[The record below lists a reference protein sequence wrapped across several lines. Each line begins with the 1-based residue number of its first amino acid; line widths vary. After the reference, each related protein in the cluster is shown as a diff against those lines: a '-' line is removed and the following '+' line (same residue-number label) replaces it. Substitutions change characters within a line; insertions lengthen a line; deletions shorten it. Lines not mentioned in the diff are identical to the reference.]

1 MVSRPVKV
9 LDRKLIRDLVRMW
22 SQALTIALVVA
33 SGIGGFLTSLSAV
46 DSLEL
51 ARDRFYAEGRFADLF
66 AGVKNAPLSLAARLR
81 EAPGVADVQ
90 TTLEQVVRVE
100 IPGLADPII
109 GQLIGLDARAPH
121 RMNLVSLS
129 AGRPLSER
137 LGVRADAAI
146 ETLVSEAFAQARKLR
161 PGSRLRA
168 LINGKERSLLVVGI
182 ALSPEFIFAGLWGMP
197 DARGFGIFWVEREVL
212 AAAYNMEGA
221 FNRAAFKLVPGA
233 APQASIAAVTQL
245 VEPYGGREVF
255 SRKEQV
261 SHAMLDNEIKQQ
273 RVMGTL
279 LPAIFLGVAAF
290 LLNVVVARLV
300 STQREQIAT
309 LKALGYA
316 NTAIAAHYLKL
327 VMLIVLAGLLLGIL
341 IGKELGYLLTRLYAE
356 TFHFPTFEHR
366 LTPSLLL
373 ISVGIT
379 VITACI
385 GTLHAIAATARLA
398 PAEAMR
404 PPAPPHF
411 RRTLLERMGIERVG
425 TALRMVLRNM
435 ERRPART
442 GLASAGV
449 AAAVAIVILGNFF
462 RDAIEVVI
470 DNQFTLGLRGEVTM
484 WTTDPVDDSVRHELL
499 RLPGVRHVESLRFLT
514 VSVGNAQRR
523 ERTILRGYEGRPQL
537 YRVIDM
543 RQRETLLAGRG
554 LVLTDR
560 LADKLGLRLGDMVRI
575 EVLEGRRRTL
585 LAPLR
590 ATVDEMFGLNAY
602 MDRETL
608 NRLLSE
614 GDLSTGFVLSVTPG
628 WEDRV
633 LEASKEM
640 PRIAGAWSKSTM
652 LRNMEEITARNVRI
666 MSSILTTFASVIAVG
681 VVYNN
686 ARIALS
692 ERAWELASL
701 RVLGFTRAEVSAML
715 LGEMAIVIAVAL
727 PAGMLLGRGLVE
739 LITELMKSDQLHFP
753 VVIAARTYAWAA
765 LSVMIAGAASALVVR
780 RHIDHLN
787 LVEVLKTRE

>member
-1 MVSRPVKV
+1 MKM
-9 LDRKLIRDLVRMW
+9 LNRKMMRDLVRMW

-46 DSLEL
+46 DALEL
-51 ARDRFYAEGRFADLF
+51 ARDRFYTQSRFADLF
-66 AGVKNAPLSLAARLR
+66 AGVKNAPLSLAPRLR
-81 EAPGVADVQ
+81 EAPGVSDVQ
-90 TTLEQVVRVE
+90 TTLEHVVRVE
-100 IPGLADPII
+100 IPGVPDPII
-109 GQLIGLDARAPH
+109 GQLIGLDQREPQ

-129 AGRPLSER
+129 AGRPLS
-137 LGVRADAAI
+137 GQAGAHAAADI
-146 ETLVSEAFAQARKLR
+146 ETLVSEAFAQARKLT

-168 LINGKERSLLVVGI
+168 LINGRQRTLLVVGI

-197 DARGFGIFWVEREVL
+197 DARGFGIFWVDRDVL
-212 AAAYNMEGA
+212 AAAYNMQGA
-221 FNRAAFKLVPGA
+221 FNRAAFKLTPA
-233 APQASIAAVTQL
+233 ALPQETIAAVTKL

-255 SRKEQV
+255 SRTEQV

-316 NTAIAAHYLKL
+316 DPAIALHYFKL
-327 VMLIVLAGLLLGIL
+327 VTLIVMAGLLIGIL
-341 IGKELGYLLTRLYAE
+341 IGKQLGYLLTRLYAE
-356 TFHFPTFEHR
+356 TFHFPAFEHR
-366 LTPSLLL
+366 LAPSLLL
-373 ISVGIT
+373 LGAGIT
-379 VITACI
+379 VLTAGI
-385 GTLHAIAATARLA
+385 GTLHAIMATARLP
-398 PAEAMR
+398 PAVAMR

-411 RRTLLERMGIERVG
+411 RRTLLEKLGIAHLG

-442 GLASAGV
+442 ALASAGV
-449 AAAVAIVILGNFF
+449 AAAVAIVIMGNFF
-462 RDAIEVVI
+462 RDAIAVVI

-484 WTTDPVDDSVRHELL
+484 WTTDPVDDSMRHALA
-499 RLPGVRHVESLRFLT
+499 RLPGVRHVESLRFVT

-523 ERTILRGYEGRPQL
+523 ERTILRGYAGRPEL

-543 RQRETLLAGRG
+543 GQHETLLDGRG

-560 LADKLGLRLGDMVRI
+560 LAEKLGLRMGDMVRLDI
-575 EVLEGRRRTL
+575 LEGRRRTL
-585 LAPLR
+585 LVPLR
-590 ATVDEMFGLNAY
+590 ATVDEMFGLNVY
-602 MDRETL
+602 MEREAL

-614 GDLSTGFVLSVTPG
+614 SDLSTGFVLALAPG
-628 WEDRV
+628 SEARV
-633 LEASKEM
+633 LEASKAL

-652 LRNMEEITARNVRI
+652 LRNMEQITARNVRI
-666 MSSILTTFASVIAVG
+666 MSAILTTFASVIAVG

-701 RVLGFTRAEVSAML
+701 RVLGFTRAEVSAIL
-715 LGEMAIVIAVAL
+715 LGEMAIVVGVAL
-727 PAGMLLGRGLVE
+727 PAGMLLGRMLVE
-739 LITELMKSDQLHFP
+739 LVAELMKSDQLHFP
-753 VVIAARTYAWAA
+753 VMIAARTYAWAA
-765 LSVMIAGAASALVVR
+765 LSVVLAGAASALVVR
-780 RHIDHLN
+780 RHIDRLN

>member
-1 MVSRPVKV
+1 MKM
-9 LDRKLIRDLVRMW
+9 LDRKLARDLVRIW

-33 SGIGGFLTSLSAV
+33 SGLGGFLTSLSAV
-46 DSLEL
+46 DSLER
-51 ARDRFYAEGRFADLF
+51 ARDQFYAEGRFADLF
-66 AGVKNAPLSLAARLR
+66 AGVKNAPLALAARLR
-81 EAPGVADVQ
+81 DAPGVADVQ
-90 TTLEQVVRVE
+90 TTIEQVVRVD
-100 IPGLADPII
+100 IPGLPDPII
-109 GQLIGLDARAPH
+109 GQLIGLDPRAPQ
-121 RMNLVSLS
+121 RMNLVTLS
-129 AGRPLSER
+129 AGRQLSGR
-137 LGVRADAAI
+137 LDVRADAEI
-146 ETLVSEAFAQARKLR
+146 ETLVSEAFAQARALK

-168 LINGKERSLLVVGI
+168 LINGKQRSLVVVGI

-197 DARGFGIFWVEREVL
+197 DARGFGIFWVERDVL

-221 FNRAAFKLVPGA
+221 FNRAAFKLAPGA
-233 APQASIAAVTQL
+233 LPAAAIAAITAL
-245 VEPYGGREVF
+245 VEPYGGREVIA
-255 SRKEQV
+255 RADQL
-261 SHAMLDNEIKQQ
+261 SHSMLDNEIKQQ

-300 STQREQIAT
+300 ATQREQIAT

-316 NTAIAAHYLKL
+316 NAAIAAHYLKL
-327 VMLIVLAGLLLGIL
+327 VMLIIAAGLLIGSL

-356 TFHFPTFEHR
+356 TFHFPTFAHR
-366 LTPSLLL
+366 LAPSLLL
-373 ISVGIT
+373 LGAAIT
-379 VITACI
+379 VLTAAI

-404 PPAPPHF
+404 PPAPAQF
-411 RRTLLERMGIERVG
+411 RRTLLERIGITRVG
-425 TALRMVLRNM
+425 TALRMILRNM

-442 GLASAGV
+442 VLATAGV
-449 AAAVAIVILGNFF
+449 AAAVAIVIMGNFF
-462 RDAIEVVI
+462 RDAIDVVI

-484 WTTDPVDDSVRHELL
+484 WTTDPVDDSVRHDLL
-499 RLPGVRHVESLRFLT
+499 RLAGVRHVESLRFVN
-514 VSVGNAQRR
+514 VSVGNAQRS
-523 ERTILRGYEGRPQL
+523 ERTILRGYAGRAEL

-543 RQRETLLAGRG
+543 RQHETLLAGRG

-560 LADKLGLRLGDMVRI
+560 LADKLGLRPGDMVRI

-585 LAPLR
+585 LVPLQ

-602 MDRETL
+602 MDREAL

-614 GDLSTGFVLSVTPG
+614 GDLSTGFVLAVTPG
-628 WEDRV
+628 REDQV
-633 LEASKEM
+633 LEASKEL

-652 LRNMEEITARNVRI
+652 LRNMEEITARHVRI
-666 MSSILTTFASVIAVG
+666 MSAILTTFASVIAVG

-727 PAGMLLGRGLVE
+727 PAGMLLGRGLVG
-739 LITELMKSDQLHFP
+739 LIAELMKSDQLHFP
-753 VVIAARTYAWAA
+753 VVIGTRTYAFAA
-765 LSVMIAGAASALVVR
+765 LSVLIAGAASAFVVR
-780 RHIDHLN
+780 RHIDRLN

>member
-1 MVSRPVKV
+1 MKM
-9 LDRKLIRDLVRMW
+9 LDRKLMRDLVRMW

-51 ARDRFYAEGRFADLF
+51 ARDRFYADGRFADLF
-66 AGVKNAPLSLAARLR
+66 AGVKNAPLSLANRLR
-81 EAPGVADVQ
+81 EVPGVADVQ

-100 IPGLADPII
+100 LPGLSDPII
-109 GQLIGLDARAPH
+109 GQLIGIDERNPH
-121 RMNLVSLS
+121 RMNLVSLA
-129 AGRPLSER
+129 AGRPLSPQV
-137 LGVRADAAI
+137 LVRSDADI
-146 ETLVSEAFAQARKLR
+146 EALVSEAFAQARNLR

-168 LINGKERSLLVVGI
+168 LINGKQRNLVVVGI
-182 ALSPEFIFAGLWGMP
+182 ALTPEFIFAGLWGMP
-197 DARGFGIFWVEREVL
+197 DARGFGIFWVDRDLL

-221 FNRAAFKLVPGA
+221 FNRAAFKLSPGA
-233 APQASIAAVTQL
+233 SPQAAVAAVTAL

-255 SRKEQV
+255 TRSDQV
-261 SHAMLDNEIKQQ
+261 SHAMLENEIKQQ
-273 RVMGTL
+273 RVMGTM

-300 STQREQIAT
+300 ATQREQIAT
-309 LKALGYA
+309 LKALGYGNA
-316 NTAIAAHYLKL
+316 AIAAHYLKL
-327 VMLIVLAGLLLGIL
+327 VLLIVLAGMLLGIL
-341 IGKELGYLLTRLYAE
+341 VGKELGYLLTRLYAE
-356 TFHFPTFEHR
+356 SFHFPTFDHR
-366 LTPSLLL
+366 LSASLLL
-373 ISVGIT
+373 LGAGVT
-379 VITACI
+379 VLTACV
-385 GTLHAIAATARLA
+385 GTLHAIWATARLA

-404 PPAPPHF
+404 ASPPAHF
-411 RRTLLERMGIERVG
+411 RRTLLERLGIERVG

-442 GLASAGV
+442 GLAIAGV

-462 RDAIEVVI
+462 RDAIDMVV

-499 RLPGVRHVESLRFLT
+499 RLPGVRHVESLRFVT

-523 ERTILRGYEGRPQL
+523 ERTILRGYAGRPEL

-543 RQRETLLAGRG
+543 AQRETLLQDHG

-585 LAPLR
+585 LTPLR

-602 MDRETL
+602 MERGAL
-608 NRLLSE
+608 NRLMAE
-614 GDLSTGFVLSVTPG
+614 GDLSTGFVLSVEPG
-628 WEDRV
+628 SEARV

-640 PRIAGAWSKSTM
+640 PRIAGAWSKATM
-652 LRNMEEITARNVRI
+652 LNNMEEITARNIRI
-666 MSSILTTFASVIAVG
+666 MSAILTTFASIIAVG

-701 RVLGFTRAEVSAML
+701 RVLGFTRVEVSAML
-715 LGEMAIVIAVAL
+715 LGEMAIVIGLAL
-727 PAGMLLGRGLVE
+727 PAGMLLGRGLVG
-739 LITELMKSDQLHFP
+739 LIAELMKSDQLHFP
-753 VVIAARTYAWAA
+753 VVIQARTYAWAA
-765 LSVMIAGAASALVVR
+765 ISVLAAGIASALIVR
-780 RHIDHLN
+780 RRIDHLN

>member
-1 MVSRPVKV
+1 MSM
-9 LDRKLIRDLVRMW
+9 LNRKLVRDLLRMW

-33 SGIGGFLTSLSAV
+33 SGVGGFLTSLSAV

-66 AGVKNAPLSLAARLR
+66 AGVKNAPLALAARLR
-81 EAPGVADVQ
+81 AAPGVADVQ
-90 TTLEQVVRVE
+90 TTLEHVVRVE
-100 IPGLADPII
+100 LPGLPDPII
-109 GQLIGLDARAPH
+109 GQLIGLDQRKPH
-121 RMNLVSLS
+121 HMNLVSLA
-129 AGRPLSER
+129 AGRPLSAAA
-137 LGVRADAAI
+137 GVRTDGHI
-146 ETLVSEAFAQARKLR
+146 ETLVSQAFAQARGLQ
-161 PGSRLRA
+161 PGARLGA
-168 LINGKERSLLVVGI
+168 LINGKLRTLVVVGI

-197 DARGFGIFWVEREVL
+197 DARGFGILWVDRDVL
-212 AAAYNMEGA
+212 AAAYNMDGA
-221 FNRAAFKLVPGA
+221 FNRAAFKLAPGA
-233 APQASIAAVTQL
+233 RAQHTMAAVARL
-245 VEPYGGREVF
+245 VEPYGGREILA
-255 SRKEQV
+255 RAEQV

-316 NTAIAAHYLKL
+316 NSAIALHYLKL
-327 VMLIVLAGLLLGIL
+327 VLLIVLAGLLLGIV

-356 TFHFPTFEHR
+356 SFHFPTFDHI
-366 LTPSLLL
+366 LTPSLVLL
-373 ISVGIT
+373 GAAISIVTAAVGT
-379 VITACI
+379 V
-385 GTLHAIAATARLA
+385 HAIAATARLP

-404 PPAPPHF
+404 APAPARF
-411 RRTLLERMGIERVG
+411 RRTLLERLGIERVG
-425 TALRMVLRNM
+425 TALRMILRNM
-435 ERRPART
+435 ERRPVRT
-442 GLASAGV
+442 SLAMAGV
-449 AAAVAIVILGNFF
+449 AAAVAIVIMGNFF
-462 RDAIEVVI
+462 RDAIDVVI
-470 DNQFTLGLRGEVTM
+470 DTQFTLGLRGEVTM
-484 WTTDPVDDSVRHELL
+484 WTTEPVDDSVRHALL

-514 VSVGNAQRR
+514 VSVGHAQRR
-523 ERTILRGYEGRPQL
+523 ERTILRGYAARPEL

-543 RQRETLLAGRG
+543 AQHETLLAGRG

-560 LADKLGLRLGDMVRI
+560 LAAKLGLQLGDVVRI

-585 LAPLR
+585 LLPLR

-602 MDRETL
+602 IEREAL

-628 WEDRV
+628 AEARV
-633 LEASKEM
+633 LEASKAM

-652 LRNMEEITARNVRI
+652 LRNMEAITARHVRI
-666 MSSILTTFASVIAVG
+666 MSAILTTFASVIAVG

-715 LGEMAIVIAVAL
+715 LGEMAIVIGLAL
-727 PAGMLLGRGLVE
+727 PAGMLLGRGLVG
-739 LITELMKSDQLHFP
+739 LIAELMKSDQLHFP
-753 VVIAARTYAWAA
+753 IVIRARTYAWAA
-765 LSVMIAGAASALVVR
+765 LSVLVAGAASALVVR
-780 RHIDHLN
+780 RRIDRLN

>member
-1 MVSRPVKV
+1 MKM
-9 LDRKLIRDLVRMW
+9 LDRKLILDLVRMW

-51 ARDRFYAEGRFADLF
+51 ARDRFYAQGRFADLF

-100 IPGLADPII
+100 IPELADPII
-109 GQLIGLDARAPH
+109 GQLIGLDPRAPH
-121 RMNLVSLS
+121 RMNLVSVS
-129 AGRPLSER
+129 KGRPLSEQ
-137 LGVRADAAI
+137 LGVRADADI
-146 ETLVSEAFAQARKLR
+146 ETLVSEAFAQARKLK

-168 LINGKERSLLVVGI
+168 LINGKQRSMVVVGI

-197 DARGFGIFWVEREVL
+197 DARGFGIFWVDREVL
-212 AAAYNMEGA
+212 AAAYSMEGA
-221 FNRAAFKLVPGA
+221 FNRAAFKLAPGA
-233 APQASIAAVTQL
+233 VPQATIAAVTEL

-261 SHAMLDNEIKQQ
+261 SHSMLENEIKQQ

-316 NTAIAAHYLKL
+316 NTAIAVHYLKL
-327 VMLIVLAGLLLGIL
+327 VMLIVLAGLLIGIL

-373 ISVGIT
+373 IGAGIT
-379 VITACI
+379 VLTACI
-385 GTLHAIAATARLA
+385 GTLHGIAATARLA

-442 GLASAGV
+442 GLATAGV

-484 WTTDPVDDSVRHELL
+484 WTTDPVDDSLRHELQ

-523 ERTILRGYEGRPQL
+523 ERTILRGYAGRPEL

-554 LVLTDR
+554 LVLTGR

-575 EVLEGRRRTL
+575 EVLEGRRKTL
-585 LAPLR
+585 MAPLR

-602 MDRETL
+602 MERDAL
-608 NRLLSE
+608 NRMLSE

-739 LITELMKSDQLHFP
+739 LIAELMKSDQLHFP

>member
-1 MVSRPVKV
+1 MAAAVKT
-9 LDRKLIRDLVRMW
+9 LDRKLIRDLLRMW

-33 SGIGGFLTSLSAV
+33 SGVGGFLTSLSAV

-51 ARDRFYAEGRFADLF
+51 ARDRFYARGRFADLF

-90 TTLEQVVRVE
+90 TTLEHVVRVE

-109 GQLIGLDARAPH
+109 GQLIGLDQRAPH
-121 RMNLVSLS
+121 RMNLVSLA
-129 AGRPLSER
+129 AGRALSER
-137 LGVRADAAI
+137 FGVRADADI
-146 ETLVSEAFAQARKLR
+146 ETLVSEAFAQARELK

-168 LINGKERSLLVVGI
+168 LINGKQRSLVVVGI

-197 DARGFGIFWVEREVL
+197 DARGFGIFWVDREVL

-221 FNRAAFKLVPGA
+221 FNRAAFKLGPGA
-233 APQASIAAVTQL
+233 VPQATIAAVTRL

-255 SRKEQV
+255 SRAEQV
-261 SHAMLDNEIKQQ
+261 SHSMLDNEIKQQ

-316 NTAIAAHYLKL
+316 NTAIAVHYLKL
-327 VMLIVLAGLLLGIL
+327 VMLIVLAGLLIGIF

-356 TFHFPTFEHR
+356 TFHFPSFEHR

-373 ISVGIT
+373 TGAGIT
-379 VITACI
+379 VLTAGV

-442 GLASAGV
+442 GLATAGV

-484 WTTDPVDDSVRHELL
+484 WTTDPVDDAVRHELR

-523 ERTILRGYEGRPQL
+523 ERTILRGYAGRPEL

-602 MDRETL
+602 MEREAL
-608 NRLLSE
+608 NRMLAE

-652 LRNMEEITARNVRI
+652 LRNMEQITARNVRI
-666 MSSILTTFASVIAVG
+666 MSSILTAFASVIAVG

-715 LGEMAIVIAVAL
+715 LGEMAIVIAVAV

-739 LITELMKSDQLHFP
+739 LIAELMKSDQLHFP

>member
-1 MVSRPVKV
+1 MKM
-9 LDRKLIRDLVRMW
+9 LDRKLLRDLVRMW

-51 ARDRFYAEGRFADLF
+51 ARDRFYTEGRFADLF

-81 EAPGVADVQ
+81 AAPGVADVQ
-90 TTLEQVVRVE
+90 TTIEQVVRVE
-100 IPGLADPII
+100 LPGLPDPII
-109 GQLIGLDARAPH
+109 GQLIGLDRRKPQ

-129 AGRPLSER
+129 AGRPLREQA
-137 LGVRADAAI
+137 GVRADADI
-146 ETLVSEAFAQARKLR
+146 ETLVSEAFAQARQLT
-161 PGSRLRA
+161 PGARLRA
-168 LINGKERSLLVVGI
+168 LINGKQRNLVVVGI
-182 ALSPEFIFAGLWGMP
+182 ALSPEFVFAGLWGMP
-197 DARGFGIFWVEREVL
+197 DARGFGVFWVERDVL

-221 FNRAAFKLVPGA
+221 FNRAAFKLAPGA
-233 APQASIAAVTQL
+233 LPQAAIAAVTAL

-255 SRKEQV
+255 ARTEQV

-316 NTAIAAHYLKL
+316 NLAIALHYLKL
-327 VMLIVLAGLLLGIL
+327 VLAIVLAGLLIGIL
-341 IGKELGYLLTRLYAE
+341 VGKQLGYLLTRLYAE
-356 TFHFPTFEHR
+356 SFHFPTFEHR

-373 ISVGIT
+373 IGAGIT
-379 VITACI
+379 VLTACI

-404 PPAPPHF
+404 PPAPARF
-411 RRTLLERMGIERVG
+411 RRTLLERLGIERVG

-442 GLASAGV
+442 GLATAGV
-449 AAAVAIVILGNFF
+449 AAAVAIVIMGNFF
-462 RDAIEVVI
+462 RDAINVVI

-484 WTTDPVDDSVRHELL
+484 WTTDPVDDSVRYALG
-499 RLPGVRHVESLRFLT
+499 RLPGVRHVESIRFVT

-523 ERTILRGYEGRPQL
+523 ERTIMRGYAGRPEL

-543 RQRETLLAGRG
+543 TQRETLLAGHG

-560 LADKLGLRLGDMVRI
+560 LADKLGLQVGDMVRI

-585 LAPLR
+585 LVPLR

-602 MDRETL
+602 MERTAL
-608 NRLLSE
+608 NRLLAE
-614 GDLSTGFVLSVTPG
+614 PDLSTGFVLSVMPG
-628 WEDRV
+628 WEARV
-633 LEASKEM
+633 LEASKAL
-640 PRIAGAWSKSTM
+640 PRIAGAWSKATM
-652 LRNMEEITARNVRI
+652 LSNMEAITARNVRI
-666 MSSILTTFASVIAVG
+666 MSAILTTFASVIAVG

-715 LGEMAIVIAVAL
+715 LGEMAIVIGVAL
-727 PAGMLLGRGLVE
+727 PVGMLLGRALVGL
-739 LITELMKSDQLHFP
+739 IAELMKSDQLHFP
-753 VVIAARTYAWAA
+753 VVISARTYAWAA
-765 LSVMIAGAASALVVR
+765 LSVLIAGVASALVVR
-780 RHIDHLN
+780 RRIDHLN

>member
-1 MVSRPVKV
+1 MKM
-9 LDRKLIRDLVRMW
+9 LDRKLMRDLARMW

-51 ARDRFYAEGRFADLF
+51 ARDRFYAQGRFADLF

-100 IPGLADPII
+100 IPGLADPVI
-109 GQLIGLDARAPH
+109 GQLIGLDPRAPH
-121 RMNLVSLS
+121 RMNLVTVSK
-129 AGRPLSER
+129 GRPLSGQP
-137 LGVRADAAI
+137 GVRADADI
-146 ETLVSEAFAQARKLR
+146 ETLVSEAFAQARKLT

-168 LINGKERSLLVVGI
+168 LINGKQRSLVVVGI

-197 DARGFGIFWVEREVL
+197 DARGFGIFWIDRDVL

-221 FNRAAFKLVPGA
+221 FNRAAFKLAPA
-233 APQASIAAVTQL
+233 AVPQATIAAVAEL
-245 VEPYGGREVF
+245 IEPYGGREVF
-255 SRKEQV
+255 SRTEQV
-261 SHAMLDNEIKQQ
+261 SHSMLDNEIRQQ

-316 NTAIAAHYLKL
+316 NGGIAGHYLKL
-327 VMLIVLAGLLLGIL
+327 VMLIVLAGLLTGIL

-356 TFHFPTFEHR
+356 TFHFPAFEHR

-373 ISVGIT
+373 IGAAIT
-379 VITACI
+379 VLTAAI

-462 RDAIEVVI
+462 RDAIAVVI

-484 WTTDPVDDSVRHELL
+484 WTTDPVDDRVRHELQ

-514 VSVGNAQRR
+514 VSVGNAQRHQ
-523 ERTILRGYEGRPQL
+523 RTILRGYAGRPEL

-543 RQRETLLAGRG
+543 RQHETLLAGRG

-560 LADKLGLRLGDMVRI
+560 LAEKLGLRLGDMVRI

-602 MDRETL
+602 MEREAL

-614 GDLSTGFVLSVTPG
+614 GDLSTGFVLAVTPG

-633 LEASKEM
+633 LEASKAM
-640 PRIAGAWSKSTM
+640 SRIAGAWSKSTM

-666 MSSILTTFASVIAVG
+666 MSAILTTFASVIAVG

-715 LGEMAIVIAVAL
+715 LGEMAIVIGVAL

-739 LITELMKSDQLHFP
+739 LIAELMKSDQLHFP

-780 RHIDHLN
+780 RHVDRLN